1 MPVSKSKR
9 NKTLSA
15 VRAAPSS
22 AVAGID
28 ALLGEESMRE
38 LGSAAAIDALFAAG
52 KRVPLDR
59 LWEAQELTFDAY
71 DTPSARRRVEV
82 VKQAL
87 ARHPWC
93 GDAYGILAA
102 EAPPDSAFA
111 IHLWRLAGAAA
122 EFAIRAELGEDAF
135 ETCEGEFWGLL
146 ETRPYMRAR
155 AGLSNALWR
164 RGERE
169 AAVAI
174 DLELLRLNPN
184 DNQGARYV
192 VADRLLVLGRDQE
205 LERLFKAY
213 RNDGS
218 AFLTYSR
225 ALWSFRK
232 DGDSAQS
239 RKLLTKALASN
250 RHVPDYLLG
259 RKPLP
264 KTELEYY
271 EPGKDSEAVHY
282 VETGVEAWRAIPGAL
297 DWLGERVSAPGKNAK
312 RKAARGT

>member
-1 MPVSKSKR
+1 MPVSKPKR
-9 NKTLSA
+9 NKKLSA
-15 VRAAPSS
+15 VRAAPLG

-38 LGSAAAIDALFAAG
+38 FDSAAAIDALFAAG

-93 GDAYGILAA
+93 GDAYGILAT
-102 EAPPDSAFA
+102 EAPPDTAFA

-122 EFAIRAELGEDAF
+122 EFAIKAELGEDAF

-192 VADRLLVLGRDQE
+192 VADRLLVLGRDQD

-213 RNDGS
+213 RNDDS

-259 RKPLP
+259 SKPLP

-282 VETGVEAWRAIPGAL
+282 VETGVDAWRAIPGAF
-297 DWLGERVSAPGKNAK
+297 DWLAARVAAAKPGK
-312 RKAARGT
+312 R

>member
-1 MPVSKSKR
+1 MPVSRSKR
-9 NKTLSA
+9 NNKLSA
-15 VRAAPSS
+15 VRAAPSG

-38 LGSAAAIDALFAAG
+38 FDSAAAIDALFAAG

-71 DTPSARRRVEV
+71 DTPNARRRVEV

-102 EAPPDSAFA
+102 EAPPDTAFA

-122 EFAIRAELGEDAF
+122 EFAIKAELGEDAF

-192 VADRLLVLGRDQE
+192 VADRLLVLGRDQD
-205 LERLFKAY
+205 LERLFEAY
-213 RNDGS
+213 PNDGS

-239 RKLLTKALASN
+239 RKLLTKALTSN

-282 VETGVEAWRAIPGAL
+282 AETGVEAWRAIPGAL
-297 DWLGERVSAPGKNAK
+297 DWLAARVAKPGK
-312 RKAARGT
+312 R

>member
-1 MPVSKSKR
+1 MPVSKSKCD
-9 NKTLSA
+9 KKLSA
-15 VRAAPSS
+15 VRAAPSG

-28 ALLGEESMRE
+28 ALLGDESMRE
-38 LGSAAAIDALFAAG
+38 LDSAAAIDALFAAG

-93 GDAYGILAA
+93 GDAYGILAT
-102 EAPPDSAFA
+102 EAPPDTAFA

-122 EFAIRAELGEDAF
+122 EFAIKAELGEDAF

-192 VADRLLVLGRDQE
+192 VADRLLVLGRDQD

-213 RNDGS
+213 RNDDS

-259 RKPLP
+259 KPLP

-282 VETGVEAWRAIPGAL
+282 VETGVEAWRAIPGAF
-297 DWLGERVSAPGKNAK
+297 DWLAARVAAAKPGK
-312 RKAARGT
+312 R